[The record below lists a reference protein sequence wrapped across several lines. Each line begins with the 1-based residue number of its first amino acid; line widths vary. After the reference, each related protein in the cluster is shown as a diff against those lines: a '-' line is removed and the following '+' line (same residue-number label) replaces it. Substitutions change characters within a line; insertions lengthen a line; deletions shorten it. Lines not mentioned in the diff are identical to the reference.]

1 MHDTQKLFDAFQP
14 GVATMRV
21 IDGADHNSVSDAAE
35 FWEALASFGPKFSD

>member
-1 MHDTQKLFDAFQP
+1 MHDTQKLFNAFQP